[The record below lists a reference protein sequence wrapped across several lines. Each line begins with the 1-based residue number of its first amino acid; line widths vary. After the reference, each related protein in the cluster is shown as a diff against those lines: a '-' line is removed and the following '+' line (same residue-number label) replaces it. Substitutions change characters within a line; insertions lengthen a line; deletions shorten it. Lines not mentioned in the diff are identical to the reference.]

1 MEAIFLEEARH
12 VANHTVYLRFN
23 DGTQGEADLRDVIE
37 RYAIAA
43 PLMEPSLFSK
53 FRLDSWPTL
62 CWDCGFDIAP
72 ETLHRKVLERQES
85 TGESCG

>member
-12 VANHTVYLRFN
+12 VADHTVFLRFN

-43 PLMEPSLFSK
+43 PLKEPSLFSK
-53 FRLDSWPTL
+53 FHLDS
-62 CWDCGFDIAP
+62 
-72 ETLHRKVLERQES
+72 
-85 TGESCG
+85 